1 MKTKAIFGLLALFVA
16 ILGFSSATYAAIG
29 LNQGAEVQ
37 VGEGWGNVVEAKDLP
52 KHTANAAGK
61 TSNIAAGDGWSLDV
75 VIDAS
80 QNWTVVAT
88 GNVPEGS
95 FPLFVQKG
103 EGNDTNVYKSTITI
117 SKDVEGNRVIN
128 LGSGLGTYSVNEVR
142 WGSFVQTT
150 PVPVP
155 DNCDTSKVSGGVA
168 SWLEE
173 NGINGADCFDYAVEQ
188 RCGYLNVSI
197 TKQPMPLY
205 AKVPFRAVYTLN
217 GQVASPYS
225 NFPRTF
231 DEDFN
236 GGSVDV
242 TWFTV
247 GPEKDWLIDTTF
259 PNFWSNVGRTITVDT
274 DCKEES
280 TPAAIEAVVK
290 CATYQDQAKIEL
302 TLTNSGETAGE
313 VSVNGEIVN
322 VPAKSSVVNYF
333 DSKTNVKVVDGEEV
347 ILDQTLDCTPGQGGG
362 GTTPET
368 PKTPETPE
376 TPKTTEAPETP
387 KTLEAPESPK
397 SPESPIVLPNT
408 FGASTPLVSAGALSF
423 ASLILVAG
431 TAIKS
436 RLLA

>member
-1 MKTKAIFGLLALFVA
+1 MKSKAIFGLLGLAIVALGMAAMTAQQVQAGNKKDNNGTYQPVWCKLTGNGWKAQLAANGNGKDGALFMTQA
-16 ILGFSSATYAAIG
+16 ILDENLSVVQPGTAIG
-29 LNQGAEVQ
+29 KQVYAHDRSDKLDGFCQTQSLGRAVASVGVIDPTCDNMVGGATFAVQ
-37 VGEGWGNVVEAKDLP
+37 NANLTSNNGNLIQTAGAHTATFTAKDGYLF
-52 KHTANAAGK
+52 ANGQ
-61 TSNIAAGDGWSLDV
+61 S
-75 VIDAS
+75 
-80 QNWTVVAT
+80 
-88 GNVPEGS
+88 
-95 FPLFVQKG
+95 
-103 EGNDTNVYKSTITI
+103 
-117 SKDVEGNRVIN
+117 
-128 LGSGLGTYSVNEVR
+128 TYSVEYVVYP
-142 WGSFVQTT
+142 SL
-150 PVPVP
+150 
-155 DNCDTSKVSGGVA
+155 SA
-168 SWLEE
+168 E
-173 NGINGADCFDYAVEQ
+173 DCE
-188 RCGYLNVSI
+188 
-197 TKQPMPLY
+197 
-205 AKVPFRAVYTLN
+205 
-217 GQVASPYS
+217 
-225 NFPRTF
+225 
-231 DEDFN
+231 
-236 GGSVDV
+236 
-242 TWFTV
+242 
-247 GPEKDWLIDTTF
+247 
-259 PNFWSNVGRTITVDT
+259 
-274 DCKEES
+274 EES

-376 TPKTTEAPETP
+376 TPKTTETPQTP